1 LFSAAVAA
9 LLALSVPDLRPNSQ
23 DTSAFYLGNIYQIL
37 ADPNITASPSSVTFP
52 VAQPPPFSP
61 PRYAVWVNSLW
72 LMSFV
77 ISLTCALLATSL
89 QQWARRYARLTQ
101 PARCSPEKRARIR
114 AFFAGGVDKMN
125 LPLVVE
131 GLPAL
136 IHLAVFLFF
145 AGLIIFLL
153 NVNYSISISVIA
165 WIGLFSVLYAFITF
179 MPILYSAFCTSLPY
193 FWLPSTAPRRNCLSS
208 LLPFD
213 HCRNGIRLPS
223 LSFHPRLDHHLLI
236 D

>member
-37 ADPNITASPSSVTFP
+37 ADPNITTSPSSVTFP
-52 VAQPPPFSP
+52 VAQLPPFSP

-72 LMSFV
+72 FMSFV

-179 MPILYSAFCTSLPY
+179 MPMFRPDSPYYTPLSAQVSLISGFLLRLLVGIVYLLY
-193 FWLPSTAPRRNCLSS
+193 CLSVIAAMVYDFLRS
-208 LLPFD
+208 RF
-213 HCRNGIRLPS
+213 I
-223 LSFHPRLDHHLLI
+223 LI
-236 D
+236 